1 MVCYLRS
8 WCFEND
14 ILARAIINYG
24 GIWANSIQEALY
36 FIGQKG
42 TDDELLTGDK
52 IYKIHFPADELPAE
66 LANAFWSVTLY
77 SVPDYHVIPN
87 ELNKFCINN
96 YTGPKLSEDGSLTL
110 YIASEKPADV
120 DPGNWLP
127 SKAGKEFSLNFR
139 LYVPKKEVL
148 EGKVFLPPLEVF

>member
-1 MVCYLRS
+1 
-8 WCFEND
+8 
-14 ILARAIINYG
+14 
-24 GIWANSIQEALY
+24 Y

-52 IYKIHFPADELPAE
+52 IYKINFPADELPAE

-96 YTGPKLSEDGSLTL
+96 YTGQKLSEDCSLTL

-120 DPGNWLP
+120 DPGNW
-127 SKAGKEFSLNFR
+127 
-139 LYVPKKEVL
+139 
-148 EGKVFLPPLEVF
+148 

>member
-1 MVCYLRS
+1 
-8 WCFEND
+8 
-14 ILARAIINYG
+14 
-24 GIWANSIQEALY
+24 
-36 FIGQKG
+36 
-42 TDDELLTGDK
+42 
-52 IYKIHFPADELPAE
+52 
-66 LANAFWSVTLY
+66 TLY

-87 ELNKFCINN
+87 KLNKFCINN
-96 YTGPKLSEDGSLTL
+96 YSGPKLSEDGSLTL

-148 EGKVFLPPLEVF
+148 EGKVFLPPLEVIK